1 MAGRTSIERKLASEP
16 KAADTI
22 ADRIAALV
30 ALPDA
35 ALREEWRK
43 VYKSPPPRLSPDL
56 LRRGIAYRLQERAY
70 GTLPPK
76 VARVLASGGRAAP
89 EVTAGTRLVREWNGR
104 TIDVIATNEGMIW
117 EGRAYRSLS
126 AIAREVTGTPW
137 SGPRFFG
144 IGAHV

>member
-1 MAGRTSIERKLASEP
+1 MARIDDDLA
-16 KAADTI
+16 T
-22 ADRIAALV
+22 LTV
-30 ALPDA
+30 LPDI
-35 ALREEWRK
+35 ALGSEWRRI
-43 VYKSPPPRLSPDL
+43 YRSEPPRLSPDL

-70 GTLPPK
+70 GKLSPH

-104 TIDVIATNEGMIW
+104 TIDVIATEDGMVW
-117 EGRAYRSLS
+117 EGRTYRSLS
-126 AIAREVTGTPW
+126 AIAREVTGTAW

>member
-1 MAGRTSIERKLASEP
+1 MA
-16 KAADTI
+16 
-22 ADRIAALV
+22 RIDDELVALL

-35 ALREEWRK
+35 TLRAEWTK
-43 VYKSPPPRLSPDL
+43 VYKAPAPRLPPDL
-56 LRRGIAYRLQERAY
+56 LRRGIAYRLQERAF
-70 GTLPPK
+70 GKLCPK
-76 VARVLASGGRAAP
+76 VARVIASGGRAAP

-104 TIDVIATNEGMIW
+104 TIDVIATEEGMVW
-117 EGRAYRSLS
+117 EGRTYRSLS

>member
-1 MAGRTSIERKLASEP
+1 MA
-16 KAADTI
+16 
-22 ADRIAALV
+22 RIDDELEALL

-35 ALREEWRK
+35 VLRDEWSR
-43 VYKSPPPRLSPDL
+43 VYKAPAPRLSPDL

-70 GTLPPK
+70 GKLCLK
-76 VARVLASGGRAAP
+76 VSRVIASGGRAAP

-104 TIDVIATNEGMIW
+104 TIDVIATESGMIW
-117 EGRAYRSLS
+117 EGRTYRSLS